1 MVSGW
6 LCEGE
11 EKSFSFFSFLFFFP
25 FSFQKG
31 NKFLKKGNKI
41 FPAKNFFFPPK
52 NFSSFLL
59 PSTRFSS
66 ARYVLLFSLS
76 VSFFFSLLFF
86 FLLFLMR
93 LFSLHPGTSPSSSA
107 SSSSSASLPPPSAS
121 LLFHSIAPSSS
132 PGPSFCPSPTTPHL
146 HIFTHLH
153 IHTSSHSH
161 LLLRQRLHL
170 IFISP
175 HQNQV
180 LTLYLSLSLLFV
192 FLSSFIHHFSITTS
206 PRQSPLQYPPTPLLH
221 PLLHST
227 SEFFFL
233 PFFSFSFFFSQED
246 KTDNISFIP
255 LQVLSGRAGLFLS
268 FFLFYLS
275 FFFFFS
281 FFFLFL
287 YFCIFPFRRIND
299 RLHHPSGTFLFTCKI
314 KYAQNMHHGTNLTC
328 TVIISVTCCYM
339 SDTCQIHVCRT
350 CFSLIDFS
358 FGVLSGNMV
367 YKGPKLPP
375 HSTLNV
381 GEERDPA
388 ALWCSQKE
396 TEEEQGEP
404 PGSAWSL

>member
-1 MVSGW
+1 MSGW

-192 FLSSFIHHFSITTS
+192 FFVFIHSPLLHHHFTPSITTS
-206 PRQSPLQYPPTPLLH
+206 VPS
-221 PLLHST
+221 HST
-227 SEFFFL
+227 SPPTSPLHFRV
-233 PFFSFSFFFSQED
+233 FFS
-246 KTDNISFIP
+246 
-255 LQVLSGRAGLFLS
+255 
-268 FFLFYLS
+268 S
-275 FFFFFS
+275 FFFFFFFFFLKRTRLTTSLSFPFRCFQVGRGFFFLS
-281 FFFLFL
+281 FFFIYLFSFSFLFFFVFL

-358 FGVLSGNMV
+358 FGLLCQLG
-367 YKGPKLPP
+367 K
-375 HSTLNV
+375 
-381 GEERDPA
+381 
-388 ALWCSQKE
+388 KE
-396 TEEEQGEP
+396 KINEMI
-404 PGSAWSL
+404 LI